1 MKVLSPFFT
10 AKKKI
15 TESPLSNALIGVVGS
30 KGGVGA
36 TTVCVNLAI
45 SLAQHF
51 APEAGS
57 VTLIDS
63 NFHQP
68 DAALQLS
75 CQPKHTISEI
85 LARSK
90 SLEPQVI
97 EACKNA
103 IGASAGL
110 DLITPAIDGSAGTIY
125 NLSDLVACLPSLQ
138 ASSLMTVVDL
148 PRHLDRSLVSLFDQ
162 CDMILLVIEPNISSI
177 AATTRWL
184 AAFRDLEYASEKIML
199 VANRTGSKARLL
211 EQQLLSTFSQNNIA
225 MLPNAFRAMEA
236 SQIDGLPVL
245 SLLPK
250 DPYSKAMRDL
260 TGKAILNL
268 ALLRQQR
275 ATILREE
282 E

>member
-1 MKVLSPFFT
+1 M
-10 AKKKI
+10 KKKVS
-15 TESPLSNALIGVVGS
+15 ESPLANALIGVVGS

-36 TTVCVNLAI
+36 TTVCVNLAT
-45 SLAQHF
+45 SLAQNL
-51 APEAGS
+51 APDGGFT
-57 VTLIDS
+57 TLVDA

-85 LARSK
+85 LARAH

-103 IGASAGL
+103 VGANSGL
-110 DLITPAIDGSAGTIY
+110 HLITPAIDGSAGTTY
-125 NLSDLVACLPSLQ
+125 NLSDLVSCLPSLK
-138 ASSLMTVVDL
+138 ASSSTTVVDL

-162 CDMILLVIEPNISSI
+162 CDIILLVVEPNISSI

-184 AAFRDLEYASEKIML
+184 AAFRDLEYASEKILL
-199 VANRTGSKARLL
+199 VANRMGSKARLL
-211 EQQLLSTFSQNNIA
+211 EQQLLSTFSRNSIA
-225 MLPNAFRAMEA
+225 ILPNAFRAMETA
-236 SQIDGLPVL
+236 QIDGLPVL

-250 DPYSKAMRDL
+250 DAYSKAMREL
-260 TGKAILNL
+260 TDKAILNL
-268 ALLRQQR
+268 VFLRQQR
-275 ATILREE
+275 ATLLQEE